1 MFFIDVILP
10 IPLRQTFTYSVN
22 KHEAAFLKKGMR
34 VAVPF
39 GKSKIYTAIV
49 YHIHSH
55 APINYQAK
63 PIDHIIEEEAVITQI
78 QMKFW
83 EWMAAYYMSTLG
95 EMIKTALPNTF
106 LLESETILSLT
117 ETKTDDLNLSDD
129 ELEIYHLLQHQSTIH
144 IDKIKELTG
153 KKNIVGTVKKLIEK
167 GIVEIEE
174 TLYEKYVPKLKK
186 YIRLNEEYNSQEKM
200 QMLLDKLSKAPKQKE
215 VLMHYFSRISKSK
228 KPVGLI
234 ELQEITKVSDS
245 VIKGLLDKNIFEIYY
260 IQQDRVSFEQEE
272 AVEVATL
279 NDAQNETLKS
289 IHESFKAKE
298 VVLLHGVTSSG
309 KTEVYV
315 NLIKEVIEEG
325 KQVLFML
332 PEIALTTQLIQRLQK
347 YFGNKISVYHSKYS
361 LNERTE
367 VWNNLL
373 NEKSNTQII
382 IGARSS
388 LFLPFKNLGL
398 IIVDE
403 EHETSY
409 KQFDPSPRYHA
420 RDSAIMLA
428 HFHRAKVLLGSAT
441 PSLESYHNA
450 ITNRYGLAILKKRY
464 GNVPMPE
471 IQLVDIREKIKKK
484 SMIGNF
490 SDVLL
495 KEIKIT
501 LEQGEQVILFQNR
514 RGFSPMVEC
523 ATCGTAPQ
531 CPNCD
536 VSLTYHKGSNQLRC
550 HYCGYNMAM
559 IKHCAACGSTALNTK
574 GLGTEQ
580 IENELRELFP
590 EHKTARMDQDTTR
603 GKHAYSKLLDALAN
617 EEIDI
622 LVGTQMLAKGLDF
635 RKIGLVGV
643 MNADNLL
650 HFPDFRAHERSYQL
664 LSQVAGRAGR
674 TNKRGKVIIQT
685 YNPLHRILY
694 QVVHNDYEAMFN
706 EQLLEREKFKYP
718 PFYRIIHFE
727 FKDRNLI
734 KVEKAAHWFAQSL
747 EKSFAEN
754 ILGPAQPPVSRIR
767 NQYIYSVLLKIPK
780 NQNLQATKQH
790 INKLLNYFNTIRE
803 FASVRINVDVDMQ

>member
-49 YHIHSH
+49 YHIHSQ
-55 APINYQAK
+55 APVDYKTKSIY
-63 PIDHIIEEEAVITQI
+63 HILEEEAVITES

-83 EWMAAYYMSTLG
+83 EWMAGYYMSSLG
-95 EMIKTALPNTF
+95 EMIKTALPSTF
-106 LLESETILSLT
+106 LLESETVVSLA
-117 ETKTDDLNLSDD
+117 EKKSENLNLTNE
-129 ELEIYHLLQHQSTIH
+129 ELDIYNLFKHQSTIH
-144 IDKIKELTG
+144 IDKIKELIG
-153 KKNIVGTVKKLIEK
+153 KKNVVVSVKNLIEK
-167 GIVEIEE
+167 GILEIEE

-186 YIRLNEEYNSQEKM
+186 YIRLNEEYNAEDKIRE
-200 QMLLDKLSKAPKQKE
+200 LLDELSRAPKQKE
-215 VLMHYFSRISKSK
+215 VLLHYFNRKSK
-228 KPVGLI
+228 IKKPLGVS
-234 ELQEITKVSDS
+234 EFQKITKVSDS
-245 VIKGLLDKNIFEIYY
+245 VIKGLIDKNIFETYY
-260 IQQDRVSFEQEE
+260 IQQDRISFDNKELT
-272 AVEVATL
+272 EVVTL
-279 NDAQNETLKS
+279 NEEQKETLNS
-289 IHESFKAKE
+289 ISESFKTKDIT
-298 VVLLHGVTSSG
+298 LLHGVTSSG

-315 NLIKEVIEEG
+315 NLIKETIESG

-373 NEKSNTQII
+373 NEKPNTQIV

-388 LFLPFKNLGL
+388 IFLPFKNLGL
-398 IIVDE
+398 VIVDE

-409 KQFDPSPRYHA
+409 KQFDPSPRYQA

-428 HFHRAKVLLGSAT
+428 HIHKAKVLLGSAT
-441 PSLESYHNA
+441 PSVESYHNA
-450 ITNRYGLAILKKRY
+450 ITNRYGFATLKKRF

-471 IQLVDIREKIKKK
+471 IQLVDIREKTKKK
-484 SMIGNF
+484 SMTGHF
-490 SDVLL
+490 SNVLL
-495 KEIKIT
+495 DEIKLT

-523 ATCGTAPQ
+523 NTCGTSPQ

-536 VSLTYHKGSNQLRC
+536 VSLTYHKGNNHLRC
-550 HYCGYNMAM
+550 HYCGYTMAM
-559 IKHCAACGSTALNTK
+559 INHCTACGSATLNTK

-580 IENELRELFP
+580 IENELHELFP
-590 EHKTARMDQDTTR
+590 EFKTARMDQDTTR

-643 MNADNLL
+643 MNADSLL
-650 HFPDFRAHERSYQL
+650 HFPDFRAHERSFQL

-674 TNKRGKVIIQT
+674 TDKRGKVIIQT
-685 YNPLHRILY
+685 YNPLHKILS
-694 QVVHNDYEAMFN
+694 QVVNNDYEAMFK

-727 FKDRNLI
+727 FKDKSLS
-734 KVEKAAHWFAQSL
+734 KVEQAAKWFAQSL
-747 EKSFAEN
+747 EKSFGEN
-754 ILGPAQPPVSRIR
+754 ILGPTQPPIGRIR

-780 NQNLQATKQH
+780 NQSLQATKQY
-790 INKLLNYFNTIRE
+790 INKLLNYFNTIQE